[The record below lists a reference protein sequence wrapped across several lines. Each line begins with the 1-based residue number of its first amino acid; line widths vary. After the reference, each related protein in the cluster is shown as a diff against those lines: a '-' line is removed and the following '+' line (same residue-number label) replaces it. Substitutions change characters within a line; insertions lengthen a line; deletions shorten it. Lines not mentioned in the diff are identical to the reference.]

1 MARSLLSTDMREADH
16 STSDAAASAL
26 AADDV
31 QIPPELI
38 QKWQQIV
45 DLIAEI
51 VQGPSSLVMKAEPQ
65 HLAVLVASASK
76 GNPYRR
82 GEEAAFDSGVYCEE
96 VMKSRRPLL
105 VPDAT
110 ADPVWSSNP
119 DLKLGLISYLGY
131 PIAWPSGN
139 LFGTLCVLDVK
150 ANSYSELHRRLMTQ
164 FLDVIEADL
173 RVLCRYDARLAQEA
187 RARLA
192 ESERARRVLLG
203 MLEDLNQAQERLQAS
218 QVQLQEAVRLRDEFL
233 SIASHELRTPIT
245 SLQLMVQS
253 LTRGIVPPSPEMTL
267 RTFRL
272 AERQIGRLTRLIE
285 ELLEVSR
292 IQSGHLALE
301 LESLDLVLVARDVVQ
316 RFEADLARAGAT
328 VTLTDAASVVGFWD
342 RSKLERIVTNLLA
355 NAMKFGEG
363 KPIEITVEEVP
374 TGTARLVV
382 TDHGIG
388 IPPERL
394 PCIFERFERAVSA
407 REYGGLGLGLYIVRS
422 LVRGLGGRVWAESQ
436 VGRGSTFTVEL
447 PCSGPSP
454 GRHVEAEAT

>member
-51 VQGPSSLVMKAEPQ
+51 VQVPSSLVMKAEPQ

-218 QVQLQEAVRLRDEFL
+218 QVQLQEAVRLRDE
-233 SIASHELRTPIT
+233 
-245 SLQLMVQS
+245 QS